1 MTSSSTTPEQSL
13 WKLIRDIRFGMLTTQ
28 AESGDLRS
36 HPLTTQNRKEDEG
49 SIIWFFVSAR
59 SETVRDVLARHKV
72 NLAYASPDD
81 DRYVSISGRARLVN
95 DPQKKQELWSTMS
108 QAWFPG
114 GVNDPDLALLAVD
127 INQAE
132 YWDVKSSKMVQLM
145 KMAQAAITGKPPT
158 NMAEHEKVQLG

>member
-1 MTSSSTTPEQSL
+1 MTASTTPEQSL

-28 AESGDLRS
+28 TESGDLRS

-49 SIIWFFVSAR
+49 QVLWFFISAR

-72 NLAYASPDD
+72 NLAYASPED

-95 DPQKKQELWSTMS
+95 DPQQKQALWSTLS

-114 GVNDPDLALLAVD
+114 GVDDPDLALLAVD

-132 YWDVKSSKMVQLM
+132 YWDIKSSKMVQLFR
-145 KMAQAAITGKPPT
+145 MAQAAITGKPPT
-158 NMAEHEKVQLG
+158 HLGEHEKVRLG

>member
-1 MTSSSTTPEQSL
+1 MTTSTTPEQSL

-49 SIIWFFVSAR
+49 TVLWFFISAR
-59 SETVRDVLARHKV
+59 SEILRDVLARHKV
-72 NLAYASPDD
+72 NLAYASPED

-95 DPQKKQELWSTMS
+95 DPQQKQALWSTMS

-114 GVNDPDLALLAVD
+114 GVDDPDLALLAVD
-127 INQAE
+127 IQQAE
-132 YWDVKSSKMVQLM
+132 YWDIKSSKMVQLF
-145 KMAQAAITGKPPT
+145 KMAKAAITGKQP
-158 NMAEHEKVQLG
+158 EHMGDHQKVHLT